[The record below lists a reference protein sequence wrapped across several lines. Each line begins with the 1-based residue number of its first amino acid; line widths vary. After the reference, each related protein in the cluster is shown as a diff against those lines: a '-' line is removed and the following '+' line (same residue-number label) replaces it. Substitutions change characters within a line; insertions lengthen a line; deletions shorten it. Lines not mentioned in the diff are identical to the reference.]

1 MLPVFAS
8 KVLVSE
14 CPRALVVLME
24 NFPLALY
31 SVVVLLLAIPLAL
44 ETGNI
49 LTLTGPNS
57 LTTTWQYDT
66 LGRKKLE
73 IRANGTITSTNYQW
87 AEDESPNSLY
97 KITGIFGGGFL
108 VT

>member
-1 MLPVFAS
+1 
-8 KVLVSE
+8 
-14 CPRALVVLME
+14 
-24 NFPLALY
+24 
-31 SVVVLLLAIPLAL
+31 L
-44 ETGNI
+44 EI

-97 KITGIFGGGFL
+97 KTTTTTSGSNPKTTYFDAFNHKVREQHTGFDGRKINSDTYYGL
-108 VT
+108 LASV

>member
-14 CPRALVVLME
+14 CPRALVALMG

-44 ETGNI
+44 VVALI
-49 LTLTGPNS
+49 LLP
-57 LTTTWQYDT
+57 
-66 LGRKKLE
+66 KL
-73 IRANGTITSTNYQW
+73 SY
-87 AEDESPNSLY
+87 L
-97 KITGIFGGGFL
+97 
-108 VT
+108 